1 MYSCPQS
8 RLFPKEDAMEE
19 QKPVGA
25 VAIVAILT
33 VVILVAWFGVYAL
46 SVARG

>member
-1 MYSCPQS
+1 MN
-8 RLFPKEDAMEE
+8 E

-33 VVILVAWFGVYAL
+33 LTILVAWFGVYAL
-46 SVARG
+46 SLARG

>member
-1 MYSCPQS
+1 MQ
-8 RLFPKEDAMEE
+8 E

-25 VAIVAILT
+25 VAIVAILA
-33 VVILVAWFGVYAL
+33 VVILVTWFGVYAL